1 MQKFIDDLF
10 NAMSER
16 FDGRIIRA
24 TVSKPNIG
32 EVTAFSLKKEGS
44 VCAPTIYAESY
55 YDDYKTG
62 YATVEEIAENI
73 LATAEASPNPSLD
86 INFDELTDWEKV
98 KDKVRPMVISAIGNE
113 KCLEDLAYS
122 KTKTDLVIIYQLE
135 FVSDLGLQCIKIR
148 KEAMKVYGITLTT
161 LKNTAFKNLKEHV
174 SFMNMA
180 QVLASMMGI
189 PEDEPMEQAPMWVLS
204 NDTKQYGASAIF
216 LPSVMKEVT
225 TKMKTDQLYIL
236 PSSIHEVIILDA
248 TKPDTA
254 GKTEDLK
261 EMVREVNA
269 TQVAP
274 KDKLSDHVYFYNGK
288 TIEVIE

>member
-16 FDGRIIRA
+16 FDGKIIRT
-24 TVSKPNIG
+24 TVSKPNVG

-62 YATVEEIAENI
+62 YATVEEIAEKI

-98 KDKVRPMVISAIGNE
+98 KDKVRPMVISTIGNE
-113 KCLEDLAYS
+113 KYLEDLAYS
-122 KTKTDLVIIYQLE
+122 KTKTDLAIIYQLE
-135 FVSDLGLQCIKIR
+135 FVSELGFQCIKIR

-180 QVLASMMGI
+180 QVIASIIGI
-189 PEDEPMEQAPMWVLS
+189 PEDEPMEQIPMWVLS
-204 NDTKQYGASAIF
+204 NDTKQYGAAAIF
-216 LPSVMKEVT
+216 LPSAMKEVT
-225 TKMKTDQLYIL
+225 EQLKTNKLYIL
-236 PSSIHEVIILDA
+236 PSSIHEVIVLNA
-248 TKPDTA
+248 ESPDTN
-254 GKTEDLK
+254 GKTEELLQ
-261 EMVREVNA
+261 MVKEVNA
-269 TQVAP
+269 TTVSP
-274 KDKLSDHVYFYNGK
+274 KDKLSDHVYYYDGK
-288 TIEVIE
+288 NLTIAE

>member
-16 FDGRIIRA
+16 FDGKIIRA

-32 EVTAFSLKKEGS
+32 EVTAFSLKKDGS

-73 LATAEASPNPSLD
+73 LATAEASPNPSD

-98 KDKVRPMVISAIGNE
+98 KDKVRPMVISTIGNE
-113 KCLEDLAYS
+113 KYLEDLAYS

-135 FVSDLGLQCIKIR
+135 FVSDFGLQCIKIR

-204 NDTKQYGASAIF
+204 NDTKQYGAAAIF
-216 LPSVMKEVT
+216 LPSAMKEVT
-225 TKMKTDQLYIL
+225 EQLKTNKLYIL
-236 PSSIHEVIILDA
+236 PSSIHEVIILKA
-248 TKPDTA
+248 ETPDTN
-254 GKTEDLK
+254 GKTDELLQ
-261 EMVREVNA
+261 MVKEVNA
-269 TQVAP
+269 TSVSP
-274 KDKLSDHVYFYNGK
+274 KDKLSDHVYYYDGK
-288 TIEVIE
+288 NLTIAE